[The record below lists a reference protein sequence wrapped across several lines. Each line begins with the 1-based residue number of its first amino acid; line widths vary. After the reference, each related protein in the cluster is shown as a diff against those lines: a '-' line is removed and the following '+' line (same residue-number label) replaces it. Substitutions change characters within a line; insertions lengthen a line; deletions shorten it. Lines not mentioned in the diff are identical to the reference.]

1 MSQLAEFVTRHPI
14 MVSVAAALAVAAV
27 TIEIRHRASGTSAVG
42 PNDAVRL
49 INAGAVVFD
58 VRKSEEFAAGH
69 IIDARNVPQA
79 DLAKQADS
87 LKKFRE
93 KPVIV
98 YCDSG
103 TSASAAVSMLKEHGF
118 TKVAS
123 LRGGLNAWR
132 QENLPVVAESAKKKT
147 GKAA

>member
-1 MSQLAEFVTRHPI
+1 M
-14 MVSVAAALAVAAV
+14 ALAAAAV
-27 TIEIRHRASGTSAVG
+27 TIEIRHRSRAATAVG

-49 INAGAVVFD
+49 INSGAVVLD

-69 IIDARNVPQA
+69 IIDARNFPQA
-79 DLAKQADS
+79 DLAQETTA
-87 LKKFRE
+87 LKKYRE

-98 YCDSG
+98 YCDNG
-103 TSASAAVSMLKEHGF
+103 GAATAAVNALKAQGF

-132 QENLPVVAESAKKKT
+132 QENLPVVAESGKKKT

>member
-1 MSQLAEFVTRHPI
+1 MSQLAEFIQRHPI
-14 MVSVAAALAVAAV
+14 MVSVAVALAAAAV
-27 TIEIRHRASGTSAVG
+27 TIEIRHRARGTSTVG

-79 DLAKQADS
+79 DLAKQADT
-87 LKKFRE
+87 LKKYRE

-98 YCDSG
+98 YC
-103 TSASAAVSMLKEHGF
+103 
-118 TKVAS
+118 
-123 LRGGLNAWR
+123 
-132 QENLPVVAESAKKKT
+132 
-147 GKAA
+147 